1 MAESLGEWLTA
12 NGLSEFEEVF
22 AQNQVDLKTLFV
34 LTDLDLKELG
44 VPFGPRKRILN
55 TIAELKTA
63 GWPGVEKPKASSHG
77 ERRQL
82 TVMFCDLVGSTALS
96 TILDPE
102 ELNALIKGYRAACG
116 AVVSRYAGHVAQYL
130 GDGILVYFGWPVAY
144 EDSAERAV
152 RSALDIIDAVKA
164 MPSARPLAV
173 RIGLATGPVVVGE
186 DSSDG
191 GAEAGLAV
199 GETPNLAA
207 RLLALANPGEI
218 VIASATRRLLGNA
231 FSLTDLGRHSIKG
244 IEQPVQAWR
253 LDEARRVEGR
263 FNAAHGGIEIA
274 PLIGREDE
282 ATLLE
287 HCWQLTRS
295 GSGQVVLIG
304 GQAGIGKSRLT
315 QGMRERIQERDS
327 EPHASLHYQC
337 SPFHLNSP
345 LHPFI
350 EELESSAGFAREDAP
365 AQRFEKLEAALAD
378 LVPHMEDA
386 LPLFAAL
393 LSLPAGQYPPLQLS
407 PQKQKEKTLEAL
419 IDRVR
424 GLTRRGPVMIA
435 IEDIHWIDPTSQDL
449 LELLVPIV
457 GGLPVLLVMTYRP
470 EYLPPWTGPH
480 VNTVT
485 LNRLSREQG
494 AVLVGSVSRGKAL
507 PPEVLDEVLARTD
520 GIPLFVEELTRS
532 VLESGLLREEGDHYV
547 LQGPLSALAIPVS
560 LRDSLMARLDRL
572 GKVKELAQIGACIGR
587 EFSFELLHHIS
598 ALPTDAL
605 DRELE
610 KLVDAGL
617 VSCNGAT
624 PSAVYIFKHALVQDA
639 AYESLLKSRRAELHS
654 RIADVLENEFADRVA
669 KTPEWLAYHLTQ
681 AGSLTQAIP
690 LWRRA
695 GTLAVAR
702 VALKEA
708 VAHFTKGLG
717 LIDQLAPSL
726 ERDGMELAIREP
738 LNAAWTGLRG
748 WAAPEVGVNSMA
760 ILRLAESRGN
770 QRNLFLALW
779 WVWTS
784 TITQGRIADSQV
796 WADRLLAEGRQ
807 AGENDL
813 KCFGHLTAH
822 VQYFLNGQL
831 TEAREQADLALA
843 MFDPGSAEQW
853 IQMTGHDL
861 RTFVEVYACQLIWIM
876 GYPDQARKLSD
887 ECVVR
892 ARSEGHAFNL
902 VWALTFSAYVFAYR
916 REPDR
921 FLDRLGEADHLAHE
935 QGLAFIHE
943 VSVPQASGIA
953 ALLNHRTAEAI
964 ALLRRGIE
972 SWTRTGGN
980 VRIPLIKSA
989 LAVATELEG
998 DRSTALELIDE
1009 CIEQI
1014 ERPSGQERLWLPE
1027 VLRCKGWILMRDGRD
1042 NEAEAILRASIDCA
1056 RQQQARSWE
1065 LRSST
1070 TLATLL
1076 VERGQSDA
1084 ARNLLSPIYE
1094 WFTEGAETQD
1104 LVEARELLE
1113 SLTANNFHGQQS
1125 N

>member
-1 MAESLGEWLTA
+1 MVESLGEWLIA
-12 NGLSEFEEVF
+12 NGLSEFEGVF

-44 VPFGPRKRILN
+44 LPFGPRKWILN
-55 TIAELKTA
+55 TIAELKNQTA
-63 GWPGVEKPKASSHG
+63 GRPGVEAPKASSPG

-102 ELNALIKGYRAACG
+102 ELNALIKSYRAACG

-152 RSALDIIDAVKA
+152 RSALDIIEAVKA

-186 DSSDG
+186 DSPDG

-207 RLLALANPGEI
+207 RLLALATPGEI

-231 FSLTDLGRHSIKG
+231 FSLTDLGKHSLKG
-244 IEQPVQAWR
+244 IEEPVQAWR

-263 FNAAHGGIEIA
+263 FRAAHGGIEIA
-274 PLIGREDE
+274 PLVGREEE

-287 HCWQLTRS
+287 HCWQQTR
-295 GSGQVVLIG
+295 GASGQVVLIA

-315 QGMRERIQERDS
+315 QGLRERIL
-327 EPHASLHYQC
+327 EPHTSLHYQC

-350 EELESSAGFAREDAP
+350 EEIESSAGFAREDAP
-365 AQRFEKLEAALAD
+365 VQRFEKLEAALAD
-378 LVPHMEDA
+378 PVPHMEDA

-393 LSLPAGQYPPLQLS
+393 LSLPAGRYPPLQIS

-424 GLTRRGPVMIA
+424 ALTRRGPVMIA

-457 GGLPVLLVMTYRP
+457 SSLPVLLVMTYRP

-494 AVLVGSVSRGKAL
+494 AVLVGSVTRGKAL

-598 ALPTDAL
+598 ALHTDAL
-605 DRELE
+605 ERELE

-617 VSCNGAT
+617 VSRNGAP

-639 AYESLLKSRRAELHS
+639 AYESLLKSRRGELHS
-654 RIADVLENEFADRVA
+654 RIADVLENEFTDRVA

-681 AGSLTQAIP
+681 AGHLTQAIP

-726 ERDGMELAIREP
+726 ERDSMELTIREP

-748 WAAPEVGVNSMA
+748 WAAPEVGENAMA

-807 AGENDL
+807 ASEIDL
-813 KCFGHLTAH
+813 KCFGHLTAM
-822 VQYFLNGQL
+822 VQYFLNGRL
-831 TEAREQADLALA
+831 TEAREHYDLALA
-843 MFDPGSAEQW
+843 LYDPGSAKQW

-892 ARSEGHAFNL
+892 ARGEGHAFNL

-916 REPDR
+916 CEPDR
-921 FLDRLGEADHLAHE
+921 FLGRVGEADHLARE

-953 ALLNHRTAEAI
+953 ALLNHHPAEAI

-972 SWTRTGGN
+972 SWTKTGGN

-998 DRSTALELIDE
+998 DTGTALKLIDE

-1042 NEAEAILRASIDCA
+1042 DEAEANMRASIDCA

-1070 TLATLL
+1070 MLATFL
-1076 VERGQSDA
+1076 VSRGQSDA

-1094 WFTEGAETQD
+1094 WFTEGAETRD

-1113 SLTANNFHGQQS
+1113 SLTANNFHGQES

>member
-1 MAESLGEWLTA
+1 MVESLGEWLTA
-12 NGLSEFEEVF
+12 NGLSEFEAVF

-44 VPFGPRKRILN
+44 LPFGPRKRILY
-55 TIAELKTA
+55 TIAELKNQTA
-63 GWPGVEKPKASSHG
+63 GRRGVETAKASSPG

-102 ELNALIKGYRAACG
+102 ELNALIKSYRAACG

-186 DSSDG
+186 DSPNG

-207 RLLALANPGEI
+207 RMLVLANPGEI

-263 FNAAHGGIEIA
+263 FKAAHGGIEIA
-274 PLIGREDE
+274 PLVGREDE

-287 HCWQLTRS
+287 HCWQQARG
-295 GSGQVVLIG
+295 GSGQVVLIV
-304 GQAGIGKSRLT
+304 GQPGIGKSRLT
-315 QGMRERIQERDS
+315 QGMRERILEA
-327 EPHASLHYQC
+327 HTSLHYQC

-350 EELESSAGFAREDAP
+350 EEVESSAGFAREDAP
-365 AQRFEKLEAALAD
+365 VQRFEKLEAALAD
-378 LVPHMEDA
+378 LVPHREDA

-393 LSLPAGQYPPLQLS
+393 LSLPAGRYPPLQLS

-424 GLTRRGPVMIA
+424 ALTRRGPVMIA

-457 GGLPVLLVMTYRP
+457 SSLPVLLVMTYRP
-470 EYLPPWTGPH
+470 EYLPPWAGPH

-494 AVLVGSVSRGKAL
+494 AVLVGSVTRGKAL

-547 LQGPLSALAIPVS
+547 LQGPLAALAIPVS

-598 ALPTDAL
+598 ALHTDAL
-605 DRELE
+605 ERELE

-617 VSCNGAT
+617 VSRNGAP

-639 AYESLLKSRRAELHS
+639 AYESLLKSRRGELHS

-681 AGSLTQAIP
+681 AGHLTQAIP

-726 ERDGMELAIREP
+726 ERDGMELTIRDP

-807 AGENDL
+807 ASEIDL
-813 KCFGHLTAH
+813 KCFGHLTAT
-822 VQYFLNGQL
+822 VQYFLNGRL
-831 TEAREQADLALA
+831 TEAREQAGVAFAL
-843 MFDPGSAEQW
+843 FDPGSAEQW

-861 RTFVEVYACQLIWIM
+861 RTFVEVYVCQLIWIM
-876 GYPDQARKLSD
+876 GYPDHARKLSD

-892 ARSEGHAFNL
+892 ARGDGHAFNL

-916 REPDR
+916 REPDL
-921 FLDRLGEADHLAHE
+921 FLDRLGEADHLARE

-953 ALLNHRTAEAI
+953 ALLNHRPAEAI
-964 ALLRRGIE
+964 ALLRQGIE
-972 SWTRTGGN
+972 RWTKTGGN

-998 DRSTALELIDE
+998 DTSTALELIDE

-1042 NEAEAILRASIDCA
+1042 HEAEANLRASIDCA

-1076 VERGQSDA
+1076 ASRGQCDA

-1113 SLTANNFHGQQS
+1113 SLTANIFHGQE
-1125 N
+1125 NN

>member
-1 MAESLGEWLTA
+1 MVESLGEWLTA

-34 LTDLDLKELG
+34 LTDPDLKELG
-44 VPFGPRKRILN
+44 LPFGPRKRILN
-55 TIAELKTA
+55 TIAELKNQTA
-63 GWPGVEKPKASSHG
+63 GRPVVETAKASSLG

-102 ELNALIKGYRAACG
+102 ELSALIKSYRAACS
-116 AVVSRYAGHVAQYL
+116 AVVARYAGHVAQYL

-152 RSALDIIDAVKA
+152 RSALDIIVAVKA

-173 RIGLATGPVVVGE
+173 RIGLATGPVVVGD
-186 DSSDG
+186 DSPGG

-207 RLLALANPGEI
+207 RMQTLASPGEI

-231 FSLTDLGRHSIKG
+231 FSLTDLGRHPVKG

-263 FNAAHGGIEIA
+263 FKAAHGGIEIA
-274 PLIGREDE
+274 PLVGREDE

-287 HCWQLTRS
+287 YCWQQARS
-295 GSGQVVLIG
+295 GSGRVVLIV
-304 GQAGIGKSRLT
+304 GQPGIGKSRLT
-315 QGMRERIQERDS
+315 LGMRERIL
-327 EPHASLHYQC
+327 EPHTSLHYQC

-350 EELESSAGFAREDAP
+350 EEFESSAGFARDDAP
-365 AQRFEKLEAALAD
+365 VQRFEKLEAALAD
-378 LVPHMEDA
+378 LAPHREDA
-386 LPLFAAL
+386 FPLFAAL
-393 LSLPAGQYPPLQLS
+393 LSLPSGRYPSLQLS

-424 GLTRRGPVMIA
+424 ALTCRGPVMIA

-449 LELLVPIV
+449 LELLVPMV
-457 GGLPVLLVMTYRP
+457 SGLPVLLVMTYRP
-470 EYLPPWTGPH
+470 EYLPPWTGPY
-480 VNTVT
+480 VNTIT

-494 AVLVGSVSRGKAL
+494 AVLVEGVTRGKAL

-532 VLESGLLREEGDHYV
+532 VLESGLLREEGEHYV

-572 GKVKELAQIGACIGR
+572 GKVKELAQMGACIGR
-587 EFSFELLHHIS
+587 EFSFELLQHIS
-598 ALPTDAL
+598 ALHPDAL

-610 KLVDAGL
+610 KLVEAGL
-617 VSCNGAT
+617 VSRNGVT
-624 PSAVYIFKHALVQDA
+624 PAAVYIFKHALVQDA
-639 AYESLLKSRRAELHS
+639 AYESLLKSRRGELHS
-654 RIADVLENEFADRVA
+654 RIAEVLENEFADRVA

-681 AGSLTQAIP
+681 AGQLTQAIP

-726 ERDGMELAIREP
+726 ERDGMELTIREP

-807 AGENDL
+807 ASETDL
-813 KCFGHLTAH
+813 KCFGHLTAA
-822 VQYFLNGQL
+822 VQYFLNGRLAQ
-831 TEAREQADLALA
+831 AREQADLALA
-843 MFDPGSAEQW
+843 LYDPGSAEQW

-861 RTFVEVYACQLIWIM
+861 RTFVEVYLCQLIWIM

-892 ARSEGHAFNL
+892 ARGDGHAFNL

-916 REPDR
+916 REPDL
-921 FLDRLGEADHLAHE
+921 FLDRLSEADHLARE

-943 VSVPQASGIA
+943 VSVPQAYGIA
-953 ALLNHRTAEAI
+953 ALLNHHPAEAVV
-964 ALLRRGIE
+964 LLRRGIE
-972 SWTRTGGN
+972 GWTKTGGN

-989 LAVATELEG
+989 LAVATALEG
-998 DRSTALELIDE
+998 DTGTALKLIDE

-1014 ERPSGQERLWLPE
+1014 EHPSGQERLWLPE
-1027 VLRCKGWILMRDGRD
+1027 VLRCKGWILMSAGRD
-1042 NEAEAILRASIDCA
+1042 REAEENLRASIDCA

-1076 VERGQSDA
+1076 AGRGQSDA
-1084 ARNLLSPIYE
+1084 ARNLLAPIYE

-1104 LVEARELLE
+1104 LFEARELLE
-1113 SLTANNFHGQQS
+1113 SLTANAFHDQGR

>member
-1 MAESLGEWLTA
+1 MVESLGEWLTA

-34 LTDLDLKELG
+34 LTDPDLKELG
-44 VPFGPRKRILN
+44 LPFGPRKRILN
-55 TIAELKTA
+55 TIAELKAA
-63 GWPGVEKPKASSHG
+63 GRPGVEAPKASSHG

-96 TILDPE
+96 TMLDPE

-116 AVVSRYAGHVAQYL
+116 AVVSRYGGHVAQYL

-164 MPSARPLAV
+164 MPSATPLAV

-186 DSSDG
+186 DSADS

-218 VIASATRRLLGNA
+218 VIASRTRRLLGDA
-231 FSLTDLGRHSIKG
+231 FSLTDLGKHSIKG
-244 IEQPVQAWR
+244 IEEQVPVWR
-253 LDEARRVEGR
+253 LDEVRRVEGR
-263 FNAAHGGIEIA
+263 FKAAHGGIEIA
-274 PLIGREDE
+274 PLVGREDE
-282 ATLLE
+282 AALLE
-287 HCWQLTRS
+287 HCWQRTRG
-295 GSGQVVLIG
+295 GSGQVVLIS

-315 QGMRERIQERDS
+315 QGMRERIQE
-327 EPHASLHYQC
+327 PHTTLHYQC

-350 EELESSAGFAREDAP
+350 EELEASAGFARKDTP
-365 AQRFEKLEAALAD
+365 AQRSQKLEAALAD
-378 LVPHMEDA
+378 VVPHMEDA

-393 LSLPAGQYPPLQLS
+393 LSLPAGQCPPIQLS
-407 PQKQKEKTLEAL
+407 PQKQKEKTLEAI

-424 GLTRRGPVMIA
+424 ALTRRGPVMIA

-449 LELLVPIV
+449 LDLLVPIV
-457 GGLPVLLVMTYRP
+457 SSLPVLLVMTYRP
-470 EYLPPWTGPH
+470 EYLPQWTGPH

-494 AVLVGSVSRGKAL
+494 AALVGSVTRGKAL

-532 VLESGLLREEGDHYV
+532 VLESGLLREDGDHYV
-547 LQGPLSALAIPVS
+547 LQGLLSALAIPVS

-598 ALPTDAL
+598 ALNTDAL
-605 DRELE
+605 ERDLE

-617 VSCNGAT
+617 VSRNGAKH
-624 PSAVYIFKHALVQDA
+624 SAVYVFKHALVQDA
-639 AYESLLKSRRAELHS
+639 AYESLLRSRRGELHS
-654 RIADVLENEFADRVA
+654 RIAEVLENEFADRVT

-681 AGSLTQAIP
+681 AGQLEQAIP
-690 LWRRA
+690 LWQKA

-717 LIDQLAPSL
+717 LIDQLAPSV
-726 ERDGMELAIREP
+726 ERDAMELTIREP

-748 WAAPEVGVNSMA
+748 WAAPEVGVNAMA

-784 TITQGRIADSQV
+784 TITQGRIADSQE
-796 WADRLLAEGRQ
+796 WADRLLSEGLQ
-807 AGENDL
+807 ASETDL

-831 TEAREQADLALA
+831 LEAREQADLALA

-887 ECVVR
+887 ECVGR
-892 ARSEGHAFNL
+892 ARGEGHAFNL

-921 FLDRLGEADHLAHE
+921 FLDRLGEADHLARE

-943 VSVPQASGIA
+943 VSVPQARGMA
-953 ALLNHRTAEAI
+953 ALLNHRPAEAI
-964 ALLRRGIE
+964 DLLRQGIE
-972 SWTRTGGN
+972 RWTKTGGN

-989 LAVATELEG
+989 LAAATELEG
-998 DRSTALELIDE
+998 DRSTALKLIDE

-1042 NEAEAILRASIDCA
+1042 QEAEAILRASIDCA

-1070 TLATLL
+1070 TLAMLFAG
-1076 VERGQSDA
+1076 RGQSDA
-1084 ARNLLSPIYE
+1084 ARHLLSPIYE

-1113 SLTANNFHGQQS
+1113 SLSANNLRGQQS

>member
-1 MAESLGEWLTA
+1 MAESLREWLTA

-34 LTDLDLKELG
+34 LTDPDLKELG
-44 VPFGPRKRILN
+44 LPFGPRKRILN
-55 TIAELKTA
+55 RIAELKAA
-63 GWPGVEKPKASSHG
+63 GQPGVERPRASSRG

-96 TILDPE
+96 TVLDPE
-102 ELNALIKGYRAACG
+102 ELNALIKSYRAVCG
-116 AVVSRYAGHVAQYL
+116 AVVARYAGHVAQYL
-130 GDGILVYFGWPVAY
+130 GDGILVYFGWPIAY

-152 RSALDIIDAVKA
+152 RSALDIVDAVKA
-164 MPSARPLAV
+164 MHSVRPLAV

-186 DSSDG
+186 DSADG
-191 GAEAGLAV
+191 GAETGLAV

-218 VIASATRRLLGNA
+218 VIASRTRRLLGNG

-244 IEQPVQAWR
+244 MEEPVPVWR

-263 FNAAHGGIEIA
+263 FTAAHGGIEIA
-274 PLIGREDE
+274 PLVGREDE

-287 HCWQLTRS
+287 ERWQQARG
-295 GSGQVVLIG
+295 GSGQVVLIA

-315 QGMRERIQERDS
+315 QGMRERIQKRDS
-327 EPHASLHYQC
+327 EPHTSLHYQC

-365 AQRFEKLEAALAD
+365 ARRFEKLQVALAD
-378 LVPHMEDA
+378 VVPQEEEA
-386 LPLFAAL
+386 LSLFAAL

-407 PQKQKEKTLEAL
+407 PQKQKEKTLEAI

-424 GLTRRGPVMIA
+424 ALTRRGPVMIA

-457 GGLPVLLVMTYRP
+457 SSLPVLLVMTYRP

-480 VNTVT
+480 VNTIT

-494 AVLVGSVSRGKAL
+494 AVLVGSVTRGKAL

-532 VLESGLLREEGDHYV
+532 VLESGLLREEGDHYL

-572 GKVKELAQIGACIGR
+572 GKVKELAQMGACIGR

-598 ALPTDAL
+598 ALHTVAL

-610 KLVDAGL
+610 KLVEAGL
-617 VSCNGAT
+617 VSRNGAT
-624 PSAVYIFKHALVQDA
+624 PIAVYIFKHALVQDA

-654 RIADVLENEFADRVA
+654 RIAIVLESQFADRVA
-669 KTPEWLAYHLTQ
+669 KTPEWLAHHHTQ
-681 AGSLTQAIP
+681 AGHLTQAIP

-695 GTLAVAR
+695 GMLAVAR

-726 ERDGMELAIREP
+726 ERDGMELTIREP

-784 TITQGRIADSQV
+784 TITQGRIADSQM
-796 WADRLLAEGRQ
+796 WADRLLEEGRQ
-807 AGENDL
+807 ASEIDL
-813 KCFGHLTAH
+813 KCFGHLTAM
-822 VQYFLNGQL
+822 VQYFLNGRL
-831 TEAREQADLALA
+831 IEAKEQTDLALA
-843 MFDPGSAEQW
+843 QYDPGSAEQW

-887 ECVVR
+887 ECVVS
-892 ARSEGHAFNL
+892 ARSDGHAFNL

-916 REPDR
+916 GEPDR
-921 FLDRLGEADHLAHE
+921 FLDRLGEADHLARE

-953 ALLNHRTAEAI
+953 ALLNHHSAEAV
-964 ALLRRGIE
+964 ALLRQGIE
-972 SWTRTGGN
+972 RWTKTGGN
-980 VRIPLIKSA
+980 VRIPLVKSA

-998 DRSTALELIDE
+998 DRSTALKLIDE

-1014 ERPSGQERLWLPE
+1014 ERPSGQERLWLAE

-1042 NEAEAILRASIDCA
+1042 HEAEAILRASIDCA

-1070 TLATLL
+1070 TLAELL
-1076 VERGQSDA
+1076 VSRGNSDA
-1084 ARNLLSPIYE
+1084 ARDLLSPICE
-1094 WFTEGAETQD
+1094 WFTEGAETKD
-1104 LVEARELLE
+1104 LVEARELLQ
-1113 SLTANNFHGQQS
+1113 SLTADNFQGQGS

>member
-1 MAESLGEWLTA
+1 MVESLGEWLTA
-12 NGLSEFEEVF
+12 NGFSEFEGVF
-22 AQNQVDLKTLFV
+22 AQNEVDLKTLFV

-44 VPFGPRKRILN
+44 LPFGPRKRILN
-55 TIAELKTA
+55 TIAESKNQTA
-63 GWPGVEKPKASSHG
+63 GRPGVETPKASSPG

-102 ELNALIKGYRAACG
+102 ELNTLIKSYRAACG

-152 RSALDIIDAVKA
+152 RSALDIIEAVKA

-186 DSSDG
+186 DSPDG

-207 RLLALANPGEI
+207 RLLGLATPGEI

-231 FSLTDLGRHSIKG
+231 FSLTDLGRHSLKG

-263 FNAAHGGIEIA
+263 FKAAHGGIEIA
-274 PLIGREDE
+274 PLVGREEE

-287 HCWQLTRS
+287 HCWQQTRG

-315 QGMRERIQERDS
+315 QGLRERIR
-327 EPHASLHYQC
+327 EPHTSLHYQC

-350 EELESSAGFAREDAP
+350 EEIESSAGFAREDAP
-365 AQRFEKLEAALAD
+365 VQRFEKLEAALAD

-393 LSLPAGQYPPLQLS
+393 LSLPAGRYPPLQLS

-424 GLTRRGPVMIA
+424 ALTRRGPVMIA

-457 GGLPVLLVMTYRP
+457 SSLPVLLVMTYRP
-470 EYLPPWTGPH
+470 EYLPPWTGAH

-494 AVLVGSVSRGKAL
+494 AVLVGSVTRGKAL

-532 VLESGLLREEGDHYV
+532 VLESGLLREEDDHYV

-598 ALPTDAL
+598 ALHTDAL
-605 DRELE
+605 ERELE

-617 VSCNGAT
+617 VSRNGAP

-639 AYESLLKSRRAELHS
+639 AYESLLKSRRGELHS

-681 AGSLTQAIP
+681 AGHLTQAIP

-708 VAHFTKGLG
+708 VAHFTKGLR

-726 ERDGMELAIREP
+726 ERDSMELTIREP

-748 WAAPEVGVNSMA
+748 WAAPEVGENAMA
-760 ILRLAESRGN
+760 ILHLAESRGN

-807 AGENDL
+807 ASEIDL
-813 KCFGHLTAH
+813 KCFGHLTAM
-822 VQYFLNGQL
+822 VQYFLNGRL
-831 TEAREQADLALA
+831 TEAREQYDLALA
-843 MFDPGSAEQW
+843 LYDPGSAEQW

-892 ARSEGHAFNL
+892 AHGEGHAFNL

-921 FLDRLGEADHLAHE
+921 FLGRVGEADHLARE

-953 ALLNHRTAEAI
+953 ALLNHRPAEAI

-972 SWTRTGGN
+972 RWTKTGGN

-998 DRSTALELIDE
+998 DTSTALKLIDE

-1042 NEAEAILRASIDCA
+1042 DEAEANMRASIDCA

-1076 VERGQSDA
+1076 VSRGQADA
-1084 ARNLLSPIYE
+1084 ARDLLSPIYE
-1094 WFTEGAETQD
+1094 WFTEGAETRD

-1113 SLTANNFHGQQS
+1113 SLRANNFHGQES